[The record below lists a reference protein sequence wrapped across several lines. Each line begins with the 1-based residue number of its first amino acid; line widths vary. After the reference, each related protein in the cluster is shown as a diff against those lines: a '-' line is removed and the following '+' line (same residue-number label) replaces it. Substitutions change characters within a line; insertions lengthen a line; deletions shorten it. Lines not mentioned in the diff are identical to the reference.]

1 MAAHGC
7 FKLSVYVLHKINA
20 YPNATDVAVG
30 EGGGN
35 EKFQLLFEG
44 VRKIL
49 IAFSWGMKI
58 FFRKIFI
65 DPLRLDTQK

>member
-30 EGGGN
+30 GGY

-44 VRKIL
+44 VRKIF

-58 FFRKIFI
+58 F
-65 DPLRLDTQK
+65 